1 MLQGVEGAPS
11 LAQDHEVSC
20 RFRLLDLCAA
30 FPIAHEPRPV
40 SNPHPHPQFSDLSLV
55 ILTVFF
61 DFPTFAFVHDPS
73 LSL

>member
-11 LAQDHEVSC
+11 SVQDHEVTC
-20 RFRLLDLCAA
+20 LFRLLDLCAA
-30 FPIAHEPRPV
+30 FPVAHEPKPV
-40 SNPHPHPQFSDLSLV
+40 SNPHPHPQSSNLSLV
-55 ILTVFF
+55 ILTVSF